1 MEFLAQFSPFK
12 LQYVKGVDN
21 IVPDALSRRADY
33 SFFEDLDVLNTT
45 LVPTTMGVT
54 PYGELPDDDS
64 YAYLFHTA
72 VRMPDLLSHV
82 GLSLPC
88 EALPVVSVGGEGKNK
103 ISIPLSHIA
112 TRSGKSYEN
121 IVPLGPPL
129 LFGKA

>member
-1 MEFLAQFSPFK
+1 
-12 LQYVKGVDN
+12 
-21 IVPDALSRRADY
+21 
-33 SFFEDLDVLNTT
+33 
-45 LVPTTMGVT
+45 
-54 PYGELPDDDS
+54 
-64 YAYLFHTA
+64 
-72 VRMPDLLSHV
+72 MPDLLSHV

-129 LFGKA
+129 LFGKAVGDLFKPVLDTSVAMPTSDLERLISRFTATEPEALAAIAAHPQQLGKHPYSRFSPSMAP